1 MSEGKLLPKLLSFSL
16 PLLLTNMLQLT
27 FNTADLIVVGRF
39 AGENSLAAVGSNGAF
54 ITLIICI
61 LSGMGTGANVLVAR
75 YFGAKDQ
82 NNLKDTIHT
91 TVIIAVAGG
100 TLVGVIGMLIT
111 EPILKLIGTPTEVQ
125 KLAAVYL
132 RIYFAGVPIIAL
144 YNFTSAILRAVGDT
158 KRPLYFLA
166 LAGILNVIM
175 NLIFVVV
182 FRLDVAGVAIAT
194 VASQCISCVLTVR
207 CLIKSDTIYKL
218 DIRSLRFSGKHF
230 RQLMRIGL
238 PAGIQ
243 GSFFSLSNMTIQSAI
258 NSFGAMAMAGNS
270 AGTSIEG
277 FLFCAQDSITQAA
290 LTSVS
295 QNVGAGKIDR
305 TKKAVME
312 CALLE
317 ITISLLLCSISI
329 SFRHQLIGIYTQD
342 AEAIAAGATRLLIN
356 GIIYFMN
363 GLMNMMT
370 GVMRGHGFDILP
382 TVVTLL
388 GICAFRVL
396 WVYTVFSWNP
406 TLTTLYT
413 SYPVSW
419 TITTTAHVIC
429 YFSVRKTVKTG
440 P

>member
-1 MSEGKLLPKLLSFSL
+1 
-16 PLLLTNMLQLT
+16 
-27 FNTADLIVVGRF
+27 
-39 AGENSLAAVGSNGAF
+39 
-54 ITLIICI
+54 
-61 LSGMGTGANVLVAR
+61 
-75 YFGAKDQ
+75 
-82 NNLKDTIHT
+82 
-91 TVIIAVAGG
+91 
-100 TLVGVIGMLIT
+100 
-111 EPILKLIGTPTEVQ
+111 
-125 KLAAVYL
+125 
-132 RIYFAGVPIIAL
+132 
-144 YNFTSAILRAVGDT
+144 
-158 KRPLYFLA
+158 
-166 LAGILNVIM
+166 
-175 NLIFVVV
+175 
-182 FRLDVAGVAIAT
+182 
-194 VASQCISCVLTVR
+194 
-207 CLIKSDTIYKL
+207 
-218 DIRSLRFSGKHF
+218 
-230 RQLMRIGL
+230 MRIGL

-370 GVMRGHGFDILP
+370 GVIEA
-382 TVVTLL
+382 T
-388 GICAFRVL
+388 AA
-396 WVYTVFSWNP
+396 
-406 TLTTLYT
+406 
-413 SYPVSW
+413 
-419 TITTTAHVIC
+419 TAHRGNPAGI
-429 YFSVRKTVKTG
+429 
-440 P
+440 